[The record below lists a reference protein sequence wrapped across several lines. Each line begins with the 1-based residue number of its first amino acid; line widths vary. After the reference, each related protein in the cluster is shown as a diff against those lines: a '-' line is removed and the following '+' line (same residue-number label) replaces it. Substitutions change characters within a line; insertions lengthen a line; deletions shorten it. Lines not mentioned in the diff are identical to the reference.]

1 MEQTIKEYLNINAPK
16 YAEFK
21 GYNEDFIKAVNDFT
35 EGAEPTEQVQQFY
48 DEAMETVKKFQEGGN
63 IPKFQEGNTTY
74 NLNIPA
80 WFLKYRKQ
88 PFLTN
93 WSEEKDASLAGEN
106 LTTNQFHHK
115 YGDLTGAWN
124 TNQAYTSNKDII
136 TSDLNNAYKTRYA
149 NQSLQ
154 DFVKNYN
161 ITAGEIRGRWL
172 DRDDIVYN
180 ANDAKEHNIK
190 HKDLFASRNGTTNNP
205 WDLGYSVST
214 EPIQG
219 STTWMRNMDL
229 YEKEFDELS
238 DEEKKNRIHKIGD
251 LGYVYKKA
259 NGNIDIVDD
268 DTLKK
273 LGLNTSA
280 SPDVQTKTGLQ
291 SGFPTIG
298 VTKNPLRG
306 LKNLNNWLPDV
317 FETVKFFDSY
327 DTNKRM
333 RDLFQK
339 NYKYATEEYRPKHL
353 NIYGD
358 LATLNQNYN
367 EAANLQRKANIL
379 GNNTS
384 DYRTSSSINL
394 QGQQQAEQGR
404 VQGRKAYNDL
414 VRTTSDRALQL
425 EFENIDKEQATANE
439 NFGRG
444 IAAHNVKMN
453 NILEYMNQQ
462 HANRKDYLNHWETK
476 VVQVNQDRKQLMA
489 KMLES
494 QMDRALENDPELLQ
508 AQKNFIEAKTEK
520 EKDNAYN
527 NFIELKRRKSREI
540 LPIYYQQLASLKGFK
555 YNPNN
560 NPFIMY
566 KKGGTIS
573 DDGPVRK
580 RSKDLE
586 RHRKKRRDDLLSNDK
601 KLDRLGR
608 LTYLWAK
615 RAQGKK

>member
-1 MEQTIKEYLNINAPK
+1 MEQTIKEYLNINAQK

-21 GYNEDFIKAVNDFT
+21 GYDESFINAVSEFT
-35 EGAEPTEQVQQFY
+35 EGAEPTEQVQQYY

-63 IPKFQEGNTTY
+63 IPRGVSS
-74 NLNIPA
+74 A
-80 WFLKYRKQ
+80 DR
-88 PFLTN
+88 
-93 WSEEKDASLAGEN
+93 EKDLRASWRQEVFSRLQQE
-106 LTTNQFHHK
+106 L
-115 YGDLTGAWN
+115 Y
-124 TNQAYTSNKDII
+124 NK
-136 TSDLNNAYKTRYA
+136 L
-149 NQSLQ
+149 
-154 DFVKNYN
+154 
-161 ITAGEIRGRWL
+161 
-172 DRDDIVYN
+172 
-180 ANDAKEHNIK
+180 
-190 HKDLFASRNGTTNNP
+190 
-205 WDLGYSVST
+205 
-214 EPIQG
+214 
-219 STTWMRNMDL
+219 
-229 YEKEFDELS
+229 
-238 DEEKKNRIHKIGD
+238 
-251 LGYVYKKA
+251 
-259 NGNIDIVDD
+259 
-268 DTLKK
+268 K
-273 LGLNTSA
+273 LGLEGKEGGITMDQFNDYQSKHANIYNRIKDTDFYTNAYRPETKGEVSGLQKRYESHGFNNLAIKPNWETRYHINSSQPTSGDRIGQWTTDDLYSAITDDRRFGRDGDWQPEELEKFQNQLKELGYTYTLDKNDNYYKLGLLNPDQNISKTNSNT
-280 SPDVQTKTGLQ
+280 PEVGTKTGLQ

-298 VTKNPLRG
+298 VTKNPLRA

-327 DTNKRM
+327 NTNKRM
-333 RDLFQK
+333 RDFFQK

-367 EAANLQRKANIL
+367 EAANLQRRANVL

-404 VQGRKAYNDL
+404 AQGRKAYNDL

-462 HANRKDYLNHWETK
+462 HANRNDYLNYWETK
-476 VVQVNQDRKQLMA
+476 VAQVNQDRKQFMA

-508 AQKNFIEAKTEK
+508 AQKNYTEAKTRE
-520 EKDNAYN
+520 EKDSAYN

-573 DDGPVRK
+573 DDVRK

-608 LTYLWAK
+608 LTYLLAK

>member
-48 DEAMETVKKFQEGGN
+48 DEAMDTVKKFQEGGN
-63 IPKFQEGNTTY
+63 IPRGVSS
-74 NLNIPA
+74 A
-80 WFLKYRKQ
+80 DRK
-88 PFLTN
+88 
-93 WSEEKDASLAGEN
+93 
-106 LTTNQFHHK
+106 
-115 YGDLTGAWN
+115 
-124 TNQAYTSNKDII
+124 
-136 TSDLNNAYKTRYA
+136 
-149 NQSLQ
+149 
-154 DFVKNYN
+154 
-161 ITAGEIRGRWL
+161 
-172 DRDDIVYN
+172 
-180 ANDAKEHNIK
+180 
-190 HKDLFASRNGTTNNP
+190 KDLRASWRKEVFSK
-205 WDLGYSVST
+205 LQQ
-214 EPIQG
+214 E
-219 STTWMRNMDL
+219 L
-229 YEKEFDELS
+229 YNKL
-238 DEEKKNRIHKIGD
+238 
-251 LGYVYKKA
+251 
-259 NGNIDIVDD
+259 
-268 DTLKK
+268 K
-273 LGLNTSA
+273 LGLEGKEGGITMDQFNDYQSKHANIYNRIKDTDFYTNAYRPETKGEVSELQKRYESHKFNNLAIKPNWETRYHINSSQPTSGDRIGQWTTDDLYSA
-280 SPDVQTKTGLQ
+280 ITDDRRFGRDGDWEPEELEKFQNQLKELGYTYTLDKNDNYYKLGLLNPDVSKTNSKNLEVETKTDLK
-291 SGFPTIG
+291 SGIPTIG
-298 VTKNPLRG
+298 VTKNPLRA
-306 LKNLNNWLPDV
+306 LKNPNNWLPDI
-317 FETVKFFDSY
+317 FETIKFFDSY
-327 DTNKRM
+327 NTNKRM
-333 RDLFQK
+333 RDFFQK

-358 LATLNQNYN
+358 LAALNQNYN
-367 EAANLQRKANIL
+367 EATNLQRKANIL

-384 DYRTSSSINL
+384 DYRTASAINL
-394 QGQQQAEQGR
+394 QGQQQAEQ
-404 VQGRKAYNDL
+404 VKAQGRKAYNDL

-425 EFENIDKEQATANE
+425 EFDNIDKEQTVANE

-462 HANRKDYLNHWETK
+462 HANRKDYLNYWETK
-476 VVQVNQDRKQLMA
+476 VAQVNQDRKQFMA

-494 QMDRALENDPELLQ
+494 QMDKALENDPELLQ
-508 AQKNFIEAKTEK
+508 AQKNYTEAKTRE
-520 EKDNAYN
+520 EKDSAYN

-540 LPIYYQQLASLKGFK
+540 LPIYYEQLASLKGFK

-586 RHRKKRRDDLLSNDK
+586 RHRKKRSDDLLNNDK
-601 KLDRLGR
+601 KLARLGR

>member
-35 EGAEPTEQVQQFY
+35 EGTEPTEQVQQFY
-48 DEAMETVKKFQEGGN
+48 DEAMDTVKKFQEGGN
-63 IPKFQEGNTTY
+63 IPKGVSS
-74 NLNIPA
+74 A
-80 WFLKYRKQ
+80 DR
-88 PFLTN
+88 
-93 WSEEKDASLAGEN
+93 EKDLKASWRQEVFSKLQQE
-106 LTTNQFHHK
+106 L
-115 YGDLTGAWN
+115 Y
-124 TNQAYTSNKDII
+124 NK
-136 TSDLNNAYKTRYA
+136 L
-149 NQSLQ
+149 
-154 DFVKNYN
+154 
-161 ITAGEIRGRWL
+161 
-172 DRDDIVYN
+172 
-180 ANDAKEHNIK
+180 
-190 HKDLFASRNGTTNNP
+190 
-205 WDLGYSVST
+205 
-214 EPIQG
+214 
-219 STTWMRNMDL
+219 
-229 YEKEFDELS
+229 
-238 DEEKKNRIHKIGD
+238 
-251 LGYVYKKA
+251 
-259 NGNIDIVDD
+259 
-268 DTLKK
+268 K
-273 LGLNTSA
+273 LGLEGKEGGITMDQFNDYQSKHANIYNRIKGTDFYTNAYRPETEGEVSGLQKRYENHKFNDLAIKPNWETRYHINSSQPTSGDRIGQWTTDDLYSA
-280 SPDVQTKTGLQ
+280 ITDDRRFGRDGDWEPEELEKFQNQLKELGYTYTLDKNDNYYKLGLLNPDVSKNNSKTHEVETKANLQ
-291 SGFPTIG
+291 SGIPTIG
-298 VTKNPLRG
+298 VTKNPLRA
-306 LKNLNNWLPDV
+306 LKNLNNWLPDI
-317 FETVKFFDSY
+317 FETIKFFDSY
-327 DTNKRM
+327 NTNKRM
-333 RDLFQK
+333 KDLFQN

-358 LATLNQNYN
+358 LAALNQNYN

-384 DYRTSSSINL
+384 DYRTASAINL
-394 QGQQQAEQGR
+394 QGQQQAEQ
-404 VQGRKAYNDL
+404 VKAQGRKAYNDL
-414 VRTTSDRALQL
+414 ARATSDRALQL
-425 EFENIDKEQATANE
+425 EFDNIDKEQTVANE

-462 HANRKDYLNHWETK
+462 HANRKDYLNYWETK
-476 VVQVNQDRKQLMA
+476 VAQVNQDRKQFMA

-494 QMDRALENDPELLQ
+494 QMDKALENDPELLQ
-508 AQKNFIEAKTEK
+508 AQKNYTEAKTRE
-520 EKDNAYN
+520 EKDSAYN

-540 LPIYYQQLASLKGFK
+540 LPIYYEQLASLKGFK

-586 RHRKKRRDDLLSNDK
+586 RHRKKRNDDLLNNNK

>member
-48 DEAMETVKKFQEGGN
+48 DEAMKTVKKFQEGGN
-63 IPKFQEGNTTY
+63 IPRGVSS
-74 NLNIPA
+74 A
-80 WFLKYRKQ
+80 DR
-88 PFLTN
+88 
-93 WSEEKDASLAGEN
+93 EKDLRASWRQEVFSRLQQE
-106 LTTNQFHHK
+106 L
-115 YGDLTGAWN
+115 Y
-124 TNQAYTSNKDII
+124 NK
-136 TSDLNNAYKTRYA
+136 L
-149 NQSLQ
+149 
-154 DFVKNYN
+154 
-161 ITAGEIRGRWL
+161 
-172 DRDDIVYN
+172 
-180 ANDAKEHNIK
+180 
-190 HKDLFASRNGTTNNP
+190 
-205 WDLGYSVST
+205 
-214 EPIQG
+214 
-219 STTWMRNMDL
+219 
-229 YEKEFDELS
+229 
-238 DEEKKNRIHKIGD
+238 
-251 LGYVYKKA
+251 
-259 NGNIDIVDD
+259 
-268 DTLKK
+268 K
-273 LGLNTSA
+273 LGLEGKEGGITMDQFNDYQSKHANIYNRIKDTDFYTNAYRPETKGEVSGLQKRYESHKFNDLAIKPNWETRYHINSSQPTSGDRIGQWTTDDLYSA
-280 SPDVQTKTGLQ
+280 ITDDRRFGRDGDWEPEELEKFQNQLKELGYTYTLDKNDNYYKLGLLNPNVSKTNSKTTEVETKTGLQ

-306 LKNLNNWLPDV
+306 LKNLNNWLPDI

-327 DTNKRM
+327 NTNKRM

-367 EAANLQRKANIL
+367 EAANLQQKANIL

-404 VQGRKAYNDL
+404 AQGRKAYNDL

-462 HANRKDYLNHWETK
+462 HANRNDYLNYWETK
-476 VVQVNQDRKQLMA
+476 VAQVNQDRKQFMA

-508 AQKNFIEAKTEK
+508 AQKNYTEAKTRE
-520 EKDNAYN
+520 EKDSAYN

>member
-35 EGAEPTEQVQQFY
+35 EGTEPTEQVQQFY
-48 DEAMETVKKFQEGGN
+48 DEAMDTVKKFQEGGN
-63 IPKFQEGNTTY
+63 TPKFQNGEINTG
-74 NLNIPA
+74 IPE

-88 PFLTN
+88 PILKGWTL
-93 WSEEKDASLAGEN
+93 EKDSSKAGEN
-106 LTTNQFHHK
+106 LTSNQFHHK

-124 TNQAYTSNKDII
+124 TNQAYTANKDII
-136 TSDLNNAYKTRYA
+136 TSDLNNAYKVRYA

-154 DFVKNYN
+154 DFVNNYN
-161 ITAGEIRGRWL
+161 ITAEKIRGRWL
-172 DRDDIVYN
+172 DRDDIEYN
-180 ANDAKEHNIK
+180 SNDAKEHNIN
-190 HKDLFASRNGTTNNP
+190 HKALFASRNGTTNNP
-205 WDLGYSVST
+205 WDLGYSEST
-214 EPIQG
+214 EQTQG

-229 YEKEFDELS
+229 YEKKWKDLT

-251 LGYVYKKA
+251 LGYVYKED
-259 NGNIDIVDD
+259 NGNIGIVDN
-268 DTLKK
+268 DTLKR
-273 LGLNTSA
+273 LGINISA
-280 SPDVQTKTGLQ
+280 SPYVQTKANLQ
-291 SGFPTIG
+291 SGIPTIG
-298 VTKNPLRG
+298 VTKNPLRA
-306 LKNLNNWLPDV
+306 LKNLNNWLPDI
-317 FETVKFFDSY
+317 FETIKFFDSY
-327 DTNKRM
+327 NTNKRM
-333 RDLFQK
+333 KDLFQN

-358 LATLNQNYN
+358 LAALNQNYN

-384 DYRTSSSINL
+384 DYRTASAINL
-394 QGQQQAEQGR
+394 QGQQQAEQ
-404 VQGRKAYNDL
+404 VKAQGRKAYNDL

-425 EFENIDKEQATANE
+425 EFDNIDKEQTVANE

-462 HANRKDYLNHWETK
+462 HANRKDYLNYWETK
-476 VVQVNQDRKQLMA
+476 VAQVNQDRKQFMA

-494 QMDRALENDPELLQ
+494 QMDKALENDPELLQ
-508 AQKNFIEAKTEK
+508 AQKNYTEAKTKE
-520 EKDNAYN
+520 EKDSAYN

-540 LPIYYQQLASLKGFK
+540 LPIYYEQLASLKGFK

-586 RHRKKRRDDLLSNDK
+586 RHRKKRNDDLLNNNK

>member
-48 DEAMETVKKFQEGGN
+48 DEAMDTVKKFQEGGN
-63 IPKFQEGNTTY
+63 I
-74 NLNIPA
+74 
-80 WFLKYRKQ
+80 LKGVSSADR
-88 PFLTN
+88 
-93 WSEEKDASLAGEN
+93 EKDLIASWRQEVFSKLQQE
-106 LTTNQFHHK
+106 L
-115 YGDLTGAWN
+115 Y
-124 TNQAYTSNKDII
+124 NK
-136 TSDLNNAYKTRYA
+136 L
-149 NQSLQ
+149 
-154 DFVKNYN
+154 
-161 ITAGEIRGRWL
+161 
-172 DRDDIVYN
+172 
-180 ANDAKEHNIK
+180 
-190 HKDLFASRNGTTNNP
+190 
-205 WDLGYSVST
+205 
-214 EPIQG
+214 
-219 STTWMRNMDL
+219 
-229 YEKEFDELS
+229 
-238 DEEKKNRIHKIGD
+238 
-251 LGYVYKKA
+251 
-259 NGNIDIVDD
+259 
-268 DTLKK
+268 K
-273 LGLNTSA
+273 LGLEGKEGGITMDQFNDYQSKHANIYNRIKGTDFYTNAYRPETKGEVSELQKRYENHKFNDLAIKPNWETRYHINSSQPTSGDRIGQWTTDDLYSA
-280 SPDVQTKTGLQ
+280 ITDDRRFGRDGDWEPEELEKFQNQLKELGYTYTLDKNDNYYKLGLLNPDVSKNNSKTSEVGTKTDLQ
-291 SGFPTIG
+291 SGMPTIG
-298 VTKNPLRG
+298 VTKNPLRA
-306 LKNLNNWLPDV
+306 LKSPNNWLPDI
-317 FETVKFFDSY
+317 FETIKFLDSY
-327 DTNKRM
+327 NTNKRM
-333 RDLFQK
+333 KDLFQN

-384 DYRTSSSINL
+384 DYRTASAINL
-394 QGQQQAEQGR
+394 QGQQQAEQ
-404 VQGRKAYNDL
+404 VKAQGRKAYNDS
-414 VRTTSDRALQL
+414 VGATSDKALQL
-425 EFENIDKEQATANE
+425 EFENIDKEQAVANE

-462 HANRKDYLNHWETK
+462 HANRKDYLNYWETK
-476 VVQVNQDRKQLMA
+476 VAQVNQDRKQFMT

-494 QMDRALENDPELLQ
+494 QMNKALENDPELLQ
-508 AQKNFIEAKTEK
+508 AQRNYTEAKTEEQK
-520 EKDNAYN
+520 TNAYN
-527 NFIELKRRKSREI
+527 KFIELKRRKSREI
-540 LPIYYQQLASLKGFK
+540 LPIYYEQLASLKGFK

-586 RHRKKRRDDLLSNDK
+586 RHRKKRSDDLLNNDK
-601 KLDRLGR
+601 KLARLGR

>member
-35 EGAEPTEQVQQFY
+35 EGAEPTEQVQQY
-48 DEAMETVKKFQEGGN
+48 YNEAIDAVRKFQEGGN
-63 IPKFQEGNTTY
+63 IPKFQQGG
-74 NLNIPA
+74 IPE
-80 WFLKYRKQ
+80 WYLKLYKQ
-88 PFLTN
+88 KELTG
-93 WSEEKDASLAGEN
+93 WTPELDASLAGEN
-106 LTTNQFHHK
+106 LNKNKLHHK
-115 YGDLTGAWN
+115 YKDLTGAYN
-124 TNQAYTSNKDII
+124 SNQAYTSNQNII
-136 TSDLNNAYKTRYA
+136 GQDLNTFYNSDYKG
-149 NQSLQ
+149 NSLA
-154 DFVKNYN
+154 DFVTNYN
-161 ITAGEIRGRWL
+161 KNAGIIRSRWDREDITYGK
-172 DRDDIVYN
+172 DD
-180 ANDAKEHNIK
+180 AREHNQ
-190 HKDLFASRNGTTNNP
+190 LFRRMFTNRSGSTENP
-205 WDLGYSVST
+205 YDLGYSEST

-219 STTWMRNMDL
+219 STTWMRRMDR
-229 YEKEFDELS
+229 YEKKWQDLT

-251 LGYVYKKA
+251 LGYVYKED
-259 NGNIDIVDD
+259 NGDIGIVDD
-268 DTLKK
+268 DILKR
-273 LGLNTSA
+273 LGLNISAKPA
-280 SPDVQTKTGLQ
+280 SPDVQIKTNLQ
-291 SGFPTIG
+291 SGMPTVGI
-298 VTKNPLRG
+298 TKNPLRA
-306 LKNLNNWLPDV
+306 LKSPNNWLPDI
-317 FETVKFFDSY
+317 FETIKFFDSY
-327 DTNKRM
+327 NTNKRM
-333 RDLFQK
+333 RDLFQN

-367 EAANLQRKANIL
+367 EAANLQRKANVL

-384 DYRTSSSINL
+384 DYRTASAINL

-404 VQGRKAYNDL
+404 AQGRRAYNDL

-425 EFENIDKEQATANE
+425 EFENIDKEQAVANE

-444 IAAHNVKMN
+444 IAAHNVRMN

-462 HANRKDYLNHWETK
+462 HANRKDYLNYWETK
-476 VVQVNQDRKQLMA
+476 VAQVNQDRKQFMA
-489 KMLES
+489 KILES

-508 AQKNFIEAKTEK
+508 AQKNYTEAKTRE
-520 EKDNAYN
+520 EKDSAYN

-540 LPIYYQQLASLKGFK
+540 LPIYYEQLASLKGFK

-586 RHRKKRRDDLLSNDK
+586 RHRKKRRDDLLNNDK
-601 KLDRLGR
+601 KSDRLGR

>member
-35 EGAEPTEQVQQFY
+35 EGAEPTEQVQQY
-48 DEAMETVKKFQEGGN
+48 YNEAIDAVRKFQEGGN
-63 IPKFQEGNTTY
+63 IPKFQQGG
-74 NLNIPA
+74 IPE
-80 WFLKYRKQ
+80 WYLKLYKQ
-88 PFLTN
+88 KELTG
-93 WSEEKDASLAGEN
+93 WTPELDASLAGEN
-106 LTTNQFHHK
+106 LNKNKLHHK
-115 YGDLTGAWN
+115 YKDLTGAYN
-124 TNQAYTSNKDII
+124 SNQAYTSNQNII
-136 TSDLNNAYKTRYA
+136 GQDLNTFYNSDYKG
-149 NQSLQ
+149 NSLA
-154 DFVKNYN
+154 DFVTNYN
-161 ITAGEIRGRWL
+161 KNAGIIRSRWDREDITYGK
-172 DRDDIVYN
+172 DD
-180 ANDAKEHNIK
+180 AREHNQ
-190 HKDLFASRNGTTNNP
+190 LFRRMFTNRSGSTENP
-205 WDLGYSVST
+205 YDLGYSEST

-219 STTWMRNMDL
+219 STTWMRRMDR
-229 YEKEFDELS
+229 YEKKWQDLT

-251 LGYVYKKA
+251 LGYVYKED
-259 NGNIDIVDD
+259 NGDIGIVDD

-273 LGLNTSA
+273 LGLNISAKPA
-280 SPDVQTKTGLQ
+280 SPDVQIKTNLQ
-291 SGFPTIG
+291 SGMPTVGI
-298 VTKNPLRG
+298 TKNPLRA
-306 LKNLNNWLPDV
+306 LKSPNNWLPDI
-317 FETVKFFDSY
+317 FETIKFFDSY
-327 DTNKRM
+327 NTNKRM
-333 RDLFQK
+333 RDLFQN

-358 LATLNQNYN
+358 LAALNQNYN
-367 EAANLQRKANIL
+367 EAANLQRKANVL

-384 DYRTSSSINL
+384 DYRTASAINL

-404 VQGRKAYNDL
+404 AQGRKAYNDL

-425 EFENIDKEQATANE
+425 EFENIDKEQAVANE

-444 IAAHNVKMN
+444 IAAHNVRMN

-462 HANRKDYLNHWETK
+462 HANRKDYLNYWETK
-476 VVQVNQDRKQLMA
+476 VAQVNQDRKQFMA
-489 KMLES
+489 KILES

-508 AQKNFIEAKTEK
+508 AQKNYTEAKTRE
-520 EKDNAYN
+520 EKDSAYN

-540 LPIYYQQLASLKGFK
+540 LPIYYEQLASLKGFK